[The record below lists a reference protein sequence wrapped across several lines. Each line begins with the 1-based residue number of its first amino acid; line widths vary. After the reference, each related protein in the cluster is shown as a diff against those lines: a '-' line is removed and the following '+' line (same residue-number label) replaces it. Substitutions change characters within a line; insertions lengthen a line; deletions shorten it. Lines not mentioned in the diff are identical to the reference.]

1 MTYKYEL
8 PDIYIGACEAA
19 LITPSSAMSERIF
32 AMYDTLFDDRA
43 RSALEDR
50 RETSVML
57 LRVNK
62 IFDLK
67 SNKLYKFM
75 YAAK

>member
-1 MTYKYEL
+1 VTYKYEL
-8 PDIYIGACEAA
+8 PDIYIGACEVA
-19 LITPSSAMSERIF
+19 LITPSSATSERIF

-57 LRVNK
+57 RVNK
-62 IFDLK
+62 NFRLK
-67 SNKLYKFM
+67 EQQAL
-75 YAAK
+75 